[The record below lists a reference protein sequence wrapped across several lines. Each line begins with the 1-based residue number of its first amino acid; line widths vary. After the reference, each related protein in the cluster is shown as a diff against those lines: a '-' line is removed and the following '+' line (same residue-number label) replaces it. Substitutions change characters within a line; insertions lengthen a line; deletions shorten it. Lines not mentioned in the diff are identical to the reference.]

1 MAEKLDTLQ
10 IAEIIKM
17 AGADIEVAIRAQG
30 QALADTARA
39 RIGKAAA
46 DLVTHAFSQAAD
58 VAKLR
63 TSLMQIEAM
72 KEPTK

>member
-1 MAEKLDTLQ
+1 MNSLQ
-10 IAEIIKM
+10 IAEIIKT
-17 AGADIEVAIRAQG
+17 AGADIEVAIRARG
-30 QALADTARA
+30 QALADAARA
-39 RIGKAAA
+39 KVGKAGA
-46 DLVTHAFSQAAD
+46 DLMTHAFNQAAD